1 MCACRGGSTLGTFC
15 IPSSGEAGYEQ
26 THYHQVWRISCKI
39 WLPNSGWHFLSCAP
53 YLNLNEGFFFPT
65 LWISFFWYLSFFII
79 WIMYSAV
86 KSVSFFS
93 IYVGP
98 TLVACRWTYLGFRVK
113 TEPQLIMCNGPLYL
127 YFKSLHQLIS
137 VFFVFIK
144 CFPTL
149 SVSWPLAFAQ
159 GQVWCVYI
167 DWACR
172 TNWTNTFLC
181 CARTARRQW
190 LAPKSGNGFTCY
202 SQASCYRHVT
212 IVTSW
217 TVSAI
222 WDVVMIPWRKS
233 IAIPTALMICARSI

>member
-1 MCACRGGSTLGTFC
+1 MLDRLLLHVDRHILIFKWRLSHNWLCVTGPFIFISSSC
-15 IPSSGEAGYEQ
+15 I
-26 THYHQVWRISCKI
+26 
-39 WLPNSGWHFLSCAP
+39 N
-53 YLNLNEGFFFPT
+53 
-65 LWISFFWYLSFFII
+65 WY
-79 WIMYSAV
+79 
-86 KSVSFFS
+86 
-93 IYVGP
+93 
-98 TLVACRWTYLGFRVK
+98 R
-113 TEPQLIMCNGPLYL
+113 
-127 YFKSLHQLIS
+127 
-137 VFFVFIK
+137 FVFIK

-190 LAPKSGNGFTCY
+190 LAPKSGNGCTCY

-222 WDVVMIPWRKS
+222 WDAVMIPWKES
-233 IAIPTALMICARSI
+233 IAIPTALIIFARSI